1 MGRWRTARRW
11 SEDDAR
17 EAIEAWR
24 ESETS
29 LAEFAVAHGLELV
42 RLQRW
47 RRRLDAGRKR
57 RVPRVMKVRVVAP
70 EAPAEEFDTSM
81 DIVLRNGVLVRVRP
95 GFDSESIAALVAALS
110 AC

>member
-1 MGRWRTARRW
+1 MGGWKTARRW

-17 EAIEAWR
+17 EALDAWR

-29 LAEFAVAHGLELV
+29 LAKFAASHGLELV

-47 RRRLDAGRKR
+47 RRRLDGVRKR
-57 RVPRVMKVRVVAP
+57 RAPRVMKVRVVGR
-70 EAPAEEFDTSM
+70 EALADELAASM
-81 DIVLRNGVLVRVRP
+81 DIVLGNGVVVRVRP
-95 GFDSESIAALVAALS
+95 GFDAGSVATLVAALS